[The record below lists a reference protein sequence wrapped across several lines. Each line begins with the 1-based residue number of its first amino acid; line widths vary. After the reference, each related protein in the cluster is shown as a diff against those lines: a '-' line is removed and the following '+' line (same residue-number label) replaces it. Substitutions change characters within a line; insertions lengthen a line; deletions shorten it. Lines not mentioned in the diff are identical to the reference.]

1 MEEKKKKKKVT
12 KLWQGK
18 FVSVRDYEVQAAI
31 KKGGLEINH
40 DGKIMQL
47 KPDELL
53 HLQPS
58 SKIFQSKFKGSYRL
72 IDILFRPLT
81 EDPNQGK
88 LI

>member
-1 MEEKKKKKKVT
+1 MKKKKVT

-18 FVSVRDYEVQAAI
+18 FVSVRDYEVKAAI
-31 KKGGLEINH
+31 KKGGLEIVHN
-40 DGKIMQL
+40 GQFMQL

-58 SKIFQSKFKGSYRL
+58 SKVFQSRFKGSYRL
-72 IDILFRPLT
+72 IDILFKPLT

>member
-1 MEEKKKKKKVT
+1 MKKKKVK

-18 FVSVRDYEVQAAI
+18 FVSVRDYEVKAAI
-31 KKGGLEINH
+31 KKGGLEIVHN
-40 DGKIMQL
+40 GQFMQL

-58 SKIFQSKFKGSYRL
+58 SKVFQSRFKGSYRL
-72 IDILFRPLT
+72 IDILFKPLT

>member
-1 MEEKKKKKKVT
+1 MKKKKVT

-40 DGKIMQL
+40 NNKIMQL
-47 KPDELL
+47 KPEELQ

-58 SKIFQSKFKGSYRL
+58 SKVFQSKFKGSYRL
-72 IDILFRPLT
+72 IDILFKPLT
-81 EDPNQGK
+81 EDPNQRS
-88 LI
+88 LNL

>member
-1 MEEKKKKKKVT
+1 MMKKKKVT

-18 FVSVRDYEVQAAI
+18 FVSVRDYEVKAAI
-31 KKGGLEINH
+31 KKGGLEIVHN
-40 DGKIMQL
+40 GQLMQL

-58 SKIFQSKFKGSYRL
+58 SKVFQSRFKGSYRL
-72 IDILFRPLT
+72 IDILFKPLT

>member
-1 MEEKKKKKKVT
+1 MKKKKVT

-18 FVSVRDYEVQAAI
+18 FVSVRDYEVKAAI
-31 KKGGLEINH
+31 KKGGLEIVHN
-40 DGKIMQL
+40 GQLMQL

-58 SKIFQSKFKGSYRL
+58 SKVFQSRFKGSYRL
-72 IDILFRPLT
+72 IDILFKPLT

>member
-1 MEEKKKKKKVT
+1 MKKKKVT

-18 FVSVRDYEVQAAI
+18 FVSVRDYEVKAAI
-31 KKGGLEINH
+31 KKGGLEIVHN
-40 DGKIMQL
+40 GQFMQL
-47 KPDELL
+47 KQDELL

-58 SKIFQSKFKGSYRL
+58 SKVFQSRFKGSYRL
-72 IDILFRPLT
+72 IDILFKPLT

>member
-1 MEEKKKKKKVT
+1 MMKKKKVT

-40 DGKIMQL
+40 GGKIMQL

-72 IDILFRPLT
+72 IDILFKPLT